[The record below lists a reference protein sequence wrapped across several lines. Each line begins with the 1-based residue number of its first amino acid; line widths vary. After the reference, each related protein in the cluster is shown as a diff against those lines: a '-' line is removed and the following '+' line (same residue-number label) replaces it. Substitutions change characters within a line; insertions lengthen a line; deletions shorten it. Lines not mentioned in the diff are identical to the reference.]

1 MIKTRLISSLD
12 KCFPETQ
19 PSSLPALT
27 RLSALRGEVVSLQLV
42 MRDDDPAAP
51 HRRWVEPRLEGDLAE
66 TAEVRCVDYVPSLMP
81 VYPDPARSDDGY
93 LKKEPG
99 LYPDLLSPLG
109 MGGRAAVCSFQT
121 RTLWITLRLPAD
133 LAPGDHTLTVSL
145 FDGGELSRDTLT
157 LHVIDAVLSESELP
171 FTQWFHCDCLAQYYN
186 VPIFSEEHWR
196 IIEAFART
204 AVGGGINTLLTP
216 IFTPPLDT
224 GIGHERPTVQL
235 VGVTRRGGEY
245 SFDYSLLDR
254 WLDMCRRV
262 GIKYYEIS
270 HLFTQWGATHA
281 PKIMA
286 DDEGEYRRIFGWE
299 TDAAKGEYPR
309 FLRTFLPD
317 FIAHMKSRGEDG
329 RCIFHISDEPN
340 ADNIE
345 EYTASRAV
353 VADLLEGYTVM
364 DALSNIEFWRRGIVT
379 TPVVANNHIEPFID
393 NNVPNLWTYYCCGQ
407 GVGVSNR
414 FFAMPGARTRFIG
427 WQLYK
432 YRIAGF
438 LQWGYNFYM
447 NQGSYDPVDPFLD
460 STAQYFVP
468 SGDAYSVYP
477 APDGTA
483 WDSMRLV
490 QFHEALQDRSAALL
504 CERLVGRDRVLDA
517 LESRC
522 GEIVFSRC
530 VCDTQQQ
537 LSLREAVNSLI
548 EAALTDTG
556 R

>member
-1 MIKTRLISSLD
+1 MIKTRLVSSLD

-19 PSSLPALT
+19 PASLPALT
-27 RLSALRGEVVSLQLV
+27 QLSALRGEVVSLQLV

-51 HRRWVEPRLEGDLAE
+51 HRRWVEPHLSGDLAAL
-66 TAEVRCVDYVPSLMP
+66 AELRRVEYIPSLMP

-99 LYPDLLSPLG
+99 LYPDLLAPLG
-109 MGGRAAVCSFQT
+109 MGGRAEVCSFQT
-121 RTLWITLRLPAD
+121 RTLWITLRLPEDMPA
-133 LAPGDHTLTVSL
+133 GEHTLVVSL
-145 FDGGELSRDTLT
+145 HDGAELSRDTLT
-157 LHVIDAVLSESELP
+157 LNVIAATLPEHELP
-171 FTQWFHCDCLAQYYN
+171 VTQWFHCDCLAQYYR
-186 VPIFSEEHWR
+186 VPVFSEEHWR

-204 AVGGGINTLLTP
+204 AVSAGINTLLTP

-254 WLDMCRRV
+254 WLDMCHRV
-262 GIKYYEIS
+262 GINHYEIS

-286 DDEGEYRRIFGWE
+286 DDEGEYRCIFGWE
-299 TDAAKGEYPR
+299 TDAAEGEYPR

-317 FIAHMKSRGEDG
+317 FIAHMKARGEDR

-340 ADNIE
+340 NDNIE

-353 VADLLEGYTVM
+353 VAELLEGYTVM
-364 DALSNIEFWRRGIVT
+364 DALSNIEFWQRGVVT
-379 TPVVANNHIEPFID
+379 TPVVATNHIQPFID
-393 NNVPNLWTYYCCGQ
+393 NSVPDLWAYYCCGQ

-483 WDSMRLV
+483 WGSMRLV
-490 QFHEALQDRSAALL
+490 QFHEALQDRRAALL
-504 CERLVGRDRVLDA
+504 CEQLVGRERVLAA
-517 LESRC
+517 LESIC

-530 VCDTQQQ
+530 VCDTAQQ
-537 LSLREAVNSLI
+537 LRLREAINKLI
-548 EAALTDTG
+548 ADAIG
-556 R
+556 